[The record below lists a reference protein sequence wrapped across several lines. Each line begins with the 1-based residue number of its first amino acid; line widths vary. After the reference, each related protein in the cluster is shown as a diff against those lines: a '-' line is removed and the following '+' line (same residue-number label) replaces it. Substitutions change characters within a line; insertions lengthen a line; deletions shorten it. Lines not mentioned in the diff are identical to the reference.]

1 MTLHLDKLST
11 VGKFIAQEE
20 EWWLLKAEG
29 GQNGELLLN
38 GYAFPFRKIGK
49 ILDMVGSYG
58 CKTMAMYLMLHNFTC
73 KNG

>member
-20 EWWLLKAEG
+20 EWWLLRVEG

-49 ILDMVGSYG
+49 FWTWWEVMVAKQWQ
-58 CKTMAMYLMLHNFTC
+58 CT
-73 KNG
+73 